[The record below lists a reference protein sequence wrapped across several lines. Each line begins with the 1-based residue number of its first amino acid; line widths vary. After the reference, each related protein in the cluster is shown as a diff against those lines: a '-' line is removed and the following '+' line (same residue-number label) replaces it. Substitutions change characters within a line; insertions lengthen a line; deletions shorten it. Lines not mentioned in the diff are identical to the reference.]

1 MQLLSLQLN
10 GFKSFADKTIIKFK
24 DGITGIVGPNGSGK
38 SNLIEAIRWVL
49 GEQSAKTLRGDKMA
63 DVIFN
68 GSADRKPLNRAAVT
82 ITFDNSD
89 HYLQSEYNTIT
100 VTRRLYRN
108 GESEYLL
115 NNQEVR
121 LRDIVNLFIDSG
133 LGRESFSII
142 SQGRIAAIFNGKP
155 ADRRA
160 IIETVAGVAKYK
172 KNKETAGKRL
182 QATTDNLNRVND
194 IVNELTGQLGPLKE
208 QSALAQDYLE
218 QKKQFDLFDRTRLV
232 RLVDSQQ
239 EKMTTV
245 NQQVTA
251 AKKQRTSY
259 DQQIKVADQKLA
271 ELETAQR
278 QHRQVK
284 DQLQQKILE
293 QTSLIAKLN
302 NQQSLS
308 SARQQQRQEELQRLN
323 KELKAKKGVLAQLS
337 AKLKQQENQLTC
349 QQTKIKQHRHELKV
363 ARSQSLAERERTLK
377 RQIENLRNQQVDLMQ
392 QQTTVHNELLFI
404 QRNHQQ
410 ESQHR
415 RQNETQLQAAKQRLA
430 LLQHQQADH
439 QAVVDRLAQQLD
451 QLQKKLADSR
461 NHAGQLDRQYDQE
474 QRQWYQLLGDVH
486 SMESRI
492 KSYRAMAADYT
503 GFYQGVKH
511 VLEHRQDFPGLKGAV
526 SELIDVPDQLTT
538 AIETALG
545 SQLQQLVV
553 DSQETGKQVI
563 RFLVQQRAGRAT
575 ILPLNALRPARQL
588 NLNSLTSLPG
598 FVGVASRL
606 INFDSDIQLAI
617 DHLLS
622 ATVIADNLDHATIIA
637 NRAHH
642 RARVVTLDGQ
652 VINASGSMSGG
663 ANRRQRIG
671 LLSQKQQLKS
681 MKTQLANVQ
690 KHASDAEQRV
700 QHLAAARSANHDLL
714 IKFQQQNQTVSDQLG
729 KAQSDLQL
737 ASAQLAATKRQLDVF
752 QVQRGAG
759 SDQDYHQQIAE
770 KQRQAQEVAE
780 QLKRVKDELS
790 QKQAQ
795 LDDLT
800 ASAAAQAD
808 QLHQMEQQLAVA
820 EERLNHDQRDAHET
834 KQRCLQVEDEVLSL
848 TKQRESLQKNDHR
861 DNGQRKSTAQVLA
874 ETKKSL
880 VDKQQQADQ
889 NEEKLTSLDQELADH
904 NAASQRLRDL
914 QRATLD
920 QLNQLTGK
928 QARLETSIDNSLNRL
943 SEDYAMTLDEAR
955 QHLSTL
961 DDDTIST
968 RLKLLKK
975 GLDELG
981 QVNLGAIDQYR
992 EMKERFDFLSSQR
1005 QDLLNAKKQLL
1016 ETMNQMDNQVKSRFI
1031 TTFKEVSTAF
1041 TETFSDIFEGGR
1053 AKLQLT
1059 DPDDLLNTG
1068 VDIMA
1073 QPPGKRNQQL
1083 SLLSGGEQALTAIA
1097 LLFAILKV
1105 RPVPFAILDEPEAA
1119 LDAVNVD
1126 RFAHYLG
1133 RFGNHGPQF
1142 IVITHR
1148 KGTMM
1153 NANVLY
1159 GVTMQ
1164 ESGVS
1169 RMVSVD
1175 VADALSAAEKDQ
1187 QQ

>member
-10 GFKSFADKTIIKFK
+10 GFKSFADKTTIKFK

-38 SNLIEAIRWVL
+38 SNLIEAVRWVL

-108 GESEYLL
+108 GDSEYLL

-172 KNKETAGKRL
+172 KNKETASKRL

-194 IVNELTGQLGPLKE
+194 IVTELTGQLGPLKE

-232 RLVDSQQ
+232 RLVDRQQ
-239 EKMTTV
+239 KKMTTV
-245 NQQVTA
+245 NQQVTT
-251 AKKQRTSY
+251 AKQQRASY
-259 DQQIKVADQKLA
+259 DQQIKAADQQLAKLEA
-271 ELETAQR
+271 EQR
-278 QHRQVK
+278 HHRQVK

-308 SARQQQRQEELQRLN
+308 SARQQQRQEELQRLSS
-323 KELKAKKGVLAQLS
+323 ELTAKKDLLSKLS
-337 AKLKQQENQLTC
+337 AKLAQQEEQLTS
-349 QQTKIKQHRHELKV
+349 QQAQIKEQRNELKV
-363 ARSQSLAERERTLK
+363 ARSQSLDEREQTLK
-377 RQIENLRNQQVDLMQ
+377 QQIEDLRNQQVDLMQ

-410 ESQHR
+410 ESQQR

-430 LLQHQQADH
+430 LLKHQQAD
-439 QAVVDRLAQQLD
+439 QQVTVDQLAQQLD
-451 QLQKKLADSR
+451 QVQKELAAAQEHS
-461 NHAGQLDRQYDQE
+461 GQLDQQYDQA
-474 QRQWYQLLGDVH
+474 QRQWYQQLGDVH

-511 VLEHRQDFPGLKGAV
+511 VLEHREEFPGLKGAV
-526 SELIDVPDQLTT
+526 SELIDVPANLTT

-563 RFLVQQRAGRAT
+563 RFLVRQRAGRAT

-588 NLNSLTSLPG
+588 KINNLANLPG
-598 FVGVASRL
+598 LVGVASQL
-606 INFDSDIQLAI
+606 IHFDQEIQPAI

-622 ATVIADNLDHATIIA
+622 TTIIADNLDHATVIA
-637 NRAHH
+637 NHAFH

-663 ANRRQRIG
+663 ANRHQRIG

-681 MKTQLANVQ
+681 MKEQLGTVQQQANE
-690 KHASDAEQRV
+690 AEQRV
-700 QHLAAARSANHDLL
+700 HHLTAARTANHDLL
-714 IKFQQQNQTVSDQLG
+714 SKLQQQNQTASEQLG

-737 ASAQLAATKRQLDVF
+737 ATAQLAATKRQLDVF
-752 QVQRGAG
+752 QVQKGTDGDR
-759 SDQDYHQQIAE
+759 DFHQQMTA
-770 KQRQAQEVAE
+770 KQQQAQ
-780 QLKRVKDELS
+780 QLADQLERVKDELA
-790 QKQAQ
+790 QKQGQ
-795 LDDLT
+795 LADLT

-808 QLHQMEQQLAVA
+808 QLHQMEQRLAVA
-820 EERLNHDQRDAHET
+820 EERLSHDQRDAREM
-834 KQRCLQVEDEVLSL
+834 KQRCLQTKDEVAALVN
-848 TKQRESLQKNDHR
+848 QQDALQKNDHR
-861 DNGQRKSTAQVLA
+861 DNGQRQSTSQVLA
-874 ETKKSL
+874 ATKKAL
-880 VDKQQQADQ
+880 ANNQHQAAQ
-889 NEEKLTSLDQELADH
+889 NENELANLDQALADH
-904 NAASQRLRDL
+904 NAANQRLRDL
-914 QRATLD
+914 QRTTLD
-920 QLNQLTGK
+920 QLSQLTGK

-943 SEDYAMTLDEAR
+943 SEDYSMTLAEAR
-955 QHLSTL
+955 QHLSPL
-961 DDDTIST
+961 DDQTIQT

-981 QVNLGAIDQYR
+981 QVNLGAIEQYR

-1005 QDLLNAKKQLL
+1005 QDLLDAKKQLL

-1031 TTFKEVSTAF
+1031 STFKEVSAAF

-1059 DPDDLLNTG
+1059 APDDLLNTG

-1133 RFGNHGPQF
+1133 RFGHQGPQF

-1175 VADALSAAEKDQ
+1175 VADALSAADKDQ